1 MEESPS
7 NFPRDGR
14 DAKVKLGTG
23 EYARN
28 FAEIMKIED
37 TSRSGIDELKAI
49 ILEKDVELASL
60 REKLE
65 DAKECSVSLQ
75 SMSHDLTLL
84 ITDLQYNAETTRSE
98 MKSLIEQRDDLQ
110 ARLDDSN
117 ESVHML
123 LRRQADSDKKL
134 KEDKEEV
141 AMCHSTPI
149 PFGLLY
155 THMFVHL

>member
-1 MEESPS
+1 MCSV
-7 NFPRDGR
+7 RD
-14 DAKVKLGTG
+14 
-23 EYARN
+23 
-28 FAEIMKIED
+28 
-37 TSRSGIDELKAI
+37 
-49 ILEKDVELASL
+49 KDVELASL
-60 REKLE
+60 HETFE
-65 DAKECSVSLQ
+65 DAKECSFSMH

-84 ITDLQYNAETTRSE
+84 ITDLQHNADTTRSQ

-123 LRRQADSDKKL
+123 LRRQADSEKKL